1 MFFFKIRYHCTQE
14 GYLNPSSRI
23 LNPQKRYLNLIPPVE
38 CFTPRQLF
46 ESLQWNV
53 NPPPQKGNWNSSSG
67 IMNPLE
73 VNLNPSS
80 GIINLLGHGWISK
93 SFCVKSKIVNSD
105 FSNPSTE
112 NEIPLLVSSGIEFL
126 IPTSLS
132 PFFLCIMM
140 KDYNYI
146 IIIIFIKQ

>member
-1 MFFFKIRYHCTQE
+1 MT
-14 GYLNPSSRI
+14 
-23 LNPQKRYLNLIPPVE
+23 
-38 CFTPRQLF
+38 
-46 ESLQWNV
+46 
-53 NPPPQKGNWNSSSG
+53 
-67 IMNPLE
+67 PLE

-112 NEIPLLVSSGIEFL
+112 NEIPLLVSRGIEFL
-126 IPTSLS
+126 LQTSLS
-132 PFFLCIMM
+132 PFFLCIMQ

-146 IIIIFIKQ
+146 FIFNYNCYKTIKHKNKTNVLITPLVAWVDLK